1 MARRLRPLSQY
12 LDAPPPGGCPAAHR
26 LGLPARAVAV
36 ARLAHRRGSRRRS
49 SRASARP
56 RAARRARPCL
66 GADCGFLW
74 FLPSGAALG
83 FVGVDG
89 SDRKR
94 LWPCSLARLL
104 PRGCCRCF
112 WIFFPYRILCNPNVA
127 RPPRPL
133 QGAGRAGTK
142 PYRAYKAYSVFV
154 ETSQAAPLLASRQ
167 LIKTSNVTTFRRVM

>member
-1 MARRLRPLSQY
+1 MSATASAR
-12 LDAPPPGGCPAAHR
+12 PPCSSA
-26 LGLPARAVAV
+26 AV
-36 ARLAHRRGSRRRS
+36 ARLAHRSDRVGAAALIAGNRPPGASLSLLTVVFCGSFI
-49 SRASARP
+49 A
-56 RAARRARPCL
+56 
-66 GADCGFLW
+66 
-74 FLPSGAALG
+74 GAALG
-83 FVGVDG
+83 FIGVDG
-89 SDRKR
+89 SGRKR
-94 LWPCSLARLL
+94 IWPCSLARLL

>member
-1 MARRLRPLSQY
+1 MSCRASAR
-12 LDAPPPGGCPAAHR
+12 PPCSACSS
-26 LGLPARAVAV
+26 
-36 ARLAHRRGSRRRS
+36 SRIVSAQRRS
-49 SRASARP
+49 SRAIARP
-56 RAARRARPCL
+56 RCRPPGASLSLLTVVFCGSSPRARRWDLL
-66 GADCGFLW
+66 GLMD
-74 FLPSGAALG
+74 P
-83 FVGVDG
+83 VGKG
-89 SDRKR
+89 ICS
-94 LWPCSLARLL
+94 CSLARLL
-104 PRGCCRCF
+104 PWGCCRCF

>member
-1 MARRLRPLSQY
+1 MDVLPRIGSASMLGLLIVADRVGAAALIAGNRSATCR
-12 LDAPPPGGCPAAHR
+12 PPGASLSLLTVVFC
-26 LGLPARAVAV
+26 
-36 ARLAHRRGSRRRS
+36 GSFI
-49 SRASARP
+49 A
-56 RAARRARPCL
+56 
-66 GADCGFLW
+66 
-74 FLPSGAALG
+74 GAALG
-83 FVGVDG
+83 FIGVDG
-89 SDRKR
+89 SGRKR
-94 LWPCSLARLL
+94 IWPCSLARLL

>member
-12 LDAPPPGGCPAAHR
+12 LDSLPPGWMSCRAS
-26 LGLPARAVAV
+26 ARPPCSACSSF
-36 ARLAHRRGSRRRS
+36 GSRRRS

-56 RAARRARPCL
+56 RCRPP
-66 GADCGFLW
+66 GASLSLLTVVFCGSFIT
-74 FLPSGAALG
+74 GAALG

-89 SDRKR
+89 SGRKR
-94 LWPCSLARLL
+94 IWPCSLARLL

>member
-1 MARRLRPLSQY
+1 MARRLT
-12 LDAPPPGGCPAAHR
+12 PPFPSTLTACRRGGHFCPPSHR
-26 LGLPARAVAV
+26 LGLHARALPSLGS
-36 ARLAHRRGSRRRS
+36 RRHSGAHRRQSLGHG
-49 SRASARP
+49 
-56 RAARRARPCL
+56 AARRARPCL

-89 SDRKR
+89 SGRKR
-94 LWPCSLARLL
+94 IWPCSLARLL